1 MAIAAKPGARAMA
14 DEGFMPAAIKNNDNK
29 MTVLAD
35 ALQKVGGGGQFAR
48 IGGQD
53 YSRDILGG
61 LSSGKFRVKAE
72 IIDGIPGFGASK
84 GAQ

>member
-1 MAIAAKPGARAMA
+1 MPNMDAVAAPLKG
-14 DEGFMPAAIKNNDNK
+14 DNK
-29 MTVLAD
+29 LTILAD

-53 YSRDILGG
+53 YTKDIYGG

-72 IIDGIPGFGASK
+72 IVDGISGFSATQ